1 MPRVHPPFRIIFTFL
16 LALPVLSTGC
26 GSSPASPSGGPPATP
41 LAITVSVTPNPIAGV
56 LCTGCGPL
64 SGERE
69 VLASVTV
76 TETGGGAGSV
86 TTLTVT
92 LRDSAGAVAANVEFD
107 AVSITQAA
115 GGSNR
120 LSARGQIT
128 FPTGVHYPAAFLGR
142 SGSLTLTVRA
152 VDGAGAPVTGAVMAP
167 VNPM

>member
-1 MPRVHPPFRIIFTFL
+1 
-16 LALPVLSTGC
+16 
-26 GSSPASPSGGPPATP
+26 
-41 LAITVSVTPNPIAGV
+41 VTPNPIAGV

-152 VDGAGAPVTGAVMAP
+152 VDGAGAPV
-167 VNPM
+167 NPM